1 MLHISGRA
9 EASRWHQPLDNI
21 CALSLS
27 RRRTCSRPGSAPPAP
42 SASGLHYP
50 GGSAALSAAP
60 SPPRWLAEPVAL
72 ALLLLLCL
80 PTVRAAVV
88 VAWCQPTPTREE
100 DIPLLL
106 LRPRAASNLPVLFSS
121 PVPLASAPCQSTR
134 LRYQPELSSN
144 SSETSG
150 RRRVLD
156 SPVPPPARLGAL
168 LWKLAESQ
176 SSFVF

>member
-1 MLHISGRA
+1 M
-9 EASRWHQPLDNI
+9 
-21 CALSLS
+21 
-27 RRRTCSRPGSAPPAP
+27 GSAPFPVRTTLP
-42 SASGLHYP
+42 RRHR
-50 GGSAALSAAP
+50 AALRCAR
-60 SPPRWLAEPVAL
+60 PPRWLAEPVGL

-106 LRPRAASNLPVLFSS
+106 LRPRAASNLLLLSPS

-134 LRYQPELSSN
+134 LRHQSELSSN

-156 SPVPPPARLGAL
+156 SPVPPPGRLGGL
-168 LWKLAESQ
+168 LWKLVESQ
-176 SSFVF
+176 SSFVFWGTGGLWRWKRGRRWTVLPVSAASNTGVR